1 MGPCGD
7 EMDGRTTMTGDTS
20 SPSTAMGDLEPF
32 AGDVSVFFDPTHTLI
47 LLRGDID
54 LAVAA
59 DLEDAGRDAI
69 DAKAPI
75 VADVRSVNLIDSVG
89 ISFLVRLAASG
100 RESDTTVSLRGPAP
114 RVAELLTLVGAND
127 LFTWVDDPEDLQ
139 A

>member
-1 MGPCGD
+1 
-7 EMDGRTTMTGDTS
+7 MTSDS
-20 SPSTAMGDLEPF
+20 SSTQSTDPGGLEPF
-32 AGDVSVFFDPTHTLI
+32 AGDVSVFFDPAHTLI

-100 RESDTTVSLRGPAP
+100 RESGTTVSLRGPAP

-127 LFTWVDDPEDLQ
+127 LFTWDNSPQD
-139 A
+139 AAS

>member
-1 MGPCGD
+1 MAD
-7 EMDGRTTMTGDTS
+7 DTLHS
-20 SPSTAMGDLEPF
+20 QPVATGDLEPF

-75 VADVRSVNLIDSVG
+75 VADVRAVDLIDSVG

-100 RESDTTVSLRGPAP
+100 NEAGTTVSLRGPAP

-127 LFTWVDDPEDLQ
+127 LFVWDDSPEGV
-139 A
+139 AG

>member
-1 MGPCGD
+1 
-7 EMDGRTTMTGDTS
+7 MTGDNS
-20 SPSTAMGDLEPF
+20 STQSAATGDLEPF
-32 AGDVSVFFDPTHTLI
+32 AGDVSVFFDPSHTLI

-75 VADVRSVNLIDSVG
+75 VADVRAVSLIDSVG

-100 RESDTTVSLRGPAP
+100 REAGTTVSLRGPAP

-127 LFTWVDDPEDLQ
+127 LFVWDNSPEG
-139 A
+139 AAS

>member
-1 MGPCGD
+1 
-7 EMDGRTTMTGDTS
+7 MTGDS
-20 SPSTAMGDLEPF
+20 SSTQSTATGDLEPF
-32 AGDVSVFFDPTHTLI
+32 AGDVSVFFDPSHTLI

-69 DAKAPI
+69 DANAPI
-75 VADVRSVNLIDSVG
+75 VADVRAVSLIDSVG

-100 RESDTTVSLRGPAP
+100 REAGTTVSLRGPAP

-127 LFTWVDDPEDLQ
+127 LFVWDNSPEG
-139 A
+139 AAS

>member
-1 MGPCGD
+1 
-7 EMDGRTTMTGDTS
+7 MTGDIS
-20 SPSTAMGDLEPF
+20 STQSTATGDLEPF
-32 AGDVSVFFDPTHTLI
+32 AGDVSVFFDPSHTLI

-75 VADVRSVNLIDSVG
+75 VADVRAVSLIDSVG

-100 RESDTTVSLRGPAP
+100 KEAAPPCRCGGP
-114 RVAELLTLVGAND
+114 RHG
-127 LFTWVDDPEDLQ
+127 WRSC
-139 A
+139 

>member
-1 MGPCGD
+1 
-7 EMDGRTTMTGDTS
+7 MTGDS
-20 SPSTAMGDLEPF
+20 SSTQSTATGDLEPF
-32 AGDVSVFFDPTHTLI
+32 AGDVSVFFDPSHTLI

-75 VADVRSVNLIDSVG
+75 VADVRAVSLIDSVG

-100 RESDTTVSLRGPAP
+100 REAGTTVSLRGPAP

-127 LFTWVDDPEDLQ
+127 LFVWDNSPEG
-139 A
+139 AAS

>member
-1 MGPCGD
+1 
-7 EMDGRTTMTGDTS
+7 MTGDI
-20 SPSTAMGDLEPF
+20 SPAQPTATGDLEPF

-69 DAKAPI
+69 DARAPI
-75 VADVRSVNLIDSVG
+75 VADVRAVSLIDSVG

-100 RESDTTVSLRGPAP
+100 NETGTTVSLRGPAP

-127 LFTWVDDPEDLQ
+127 LFLWDNSPEG
-139 A
+139 AAG

>member
-1 MGPCGD
+1 
-7 EMDGRTTMTGDTS
+7 MTGDIS
-20 SPSTAMGDLEPF
+20 ASQPSATGDLEPF
-32 AGDVSVFFDPTHTLI
+32 AGDVSVFFDPAHTLI

-69 DAKAPI
+69 AAKAPI

-89 ISFLVRLAASG
+89 ISFHVRLAASG
-100 RESDTTVSLRGPAP
+100 KEAGTTVSLRGPAP

-127 LFTWVDDPEDLQ
+127 LFVWEESDV
-139 A
+139 AG

>member
-1 MGPCGD
+1 MNGD
-7 EMDGRTTMTGDTS
+7 IS
-20 SPSTAMGDLEPF
+20 STQSTATGDLEPF

-75 VADVRSVNLIDSVG
+75 VADVRAVSLIDSVG

-100 RESDTTVSLRGPAP
+100 KEAGTTVSLRGPAP
-114 RVAELLTLVGAND
+114 RVEELLTLVGAND
-127 LFTWVDDPEDLQ
+127 LFVWDNSPEG
-139 A
+139 AAG

>member
-1 MGPCGD
+1 
-7 EMDGRTTMTGDTS
+7 MTGETS
-20 SPSTAMGDLEPF
+20 PLQSTAAGDLEPF

-75 VADVRSVNLIDSVG
+75 VADVRAVNLIDSVG

-100 RESDTTVSLRGPAP
+100 NEAGTTVSLRGPAP

-127 LFTWVDDPEDLQ
+127 LFVWDDSPEGV
-139 A
+139 AG

>member
-1 MGPCGD
+1 MSGD
-7 EMDGRTTMTGDTS
+7 A
-20 SPSTAMGDLEPF
+20 SPSQAMPEGDMEPF

-100 RESDTTVSLRGPAP
+100 KEAGTAVSLRGPAP

-127 LFTWVDDPEDLQ
+127 LFTWEDEPEPQ
-139 A
+139 AG

>member
-1 MGPCGD
+1 
-7 EMDGRTTMTGDTS
+7 MTGDTS
-20 SPSTAMGDLEPF
+20 PSPSTATGGLEPF
-32 AGDVSVFFDPTHTLI
+32 AGDVSVFFDPAHTLI

-100 RESDTTVSLRGPAP
+100 KESGTPVFLRGPAP
-114 RVAELLTLVGAND
+114 RVAELLTLVGAQD
-127 LFTWVDDPEDLQ
+127 LFVWEDSPDDPAD
-139 A
+139 

>member
-1 MGPCGD
+1 
-7 EMDGRTTMTGDTS
+7 MTGDISASQS
-20 SPSTAMGDLEPF
+20 SVTGDLDPF
-32 AGDVSVFFDPTHTLI
+32 AGDVSVFFDPAHTLI

-100 RESDTTVSLRGPAP
+100 KEAGTTVSLRGPAP

-127 LFTWVDDPEDLQ
+127 LFVWDESDV
-139 A
+139 AG

>member
-1 MGPCGD
+1 
-7 EMDGRTTMTGDTS
+7 MTGDI
-20 SPSTAMGDLEPF
+20 SPSQPVATGDLEPF

-59 DLEDAGRDAI
+59 ELEDAGRDAI

-75 VADVRSVNLIDSVG
+75 VADVRAVSLIDSVG

-100 RESDTTVSLRGPAP
+100 KESGTTVSLRGPAP

-127 LFTWVDDPEDLQ
+127 LFLWDDSPEGV
-139 A
+139 AG

>member
-1 MGPCGD
+1 
-7 EMDGRTTMTGDTS
+7 MTGDS
-20 SPSTAMGDLEPF
+20 SSTQSTATGDLEPC
-32 AGDVSVFFDPTHTLI
+32 AGDVSVFFDPSHTLI

-75 VADVRSVNLIDSVG
+75 VADVRAVSLIDSVG

-100 RESDTTVSLRGPAP
+100 RESGTTVSLRGPAP

-127 LFTWVDDPEDLQ
+127 LFVWDNSPEG
-139 A
+139 AAS